1 MMAMLRLE
9 VFEAADPAQ
18 EPVAPSAA
26 GADQESRLEAYEQ
39 GYRAGWEDAAAA
51 HAEDQRR
58 IRVDL
63 ARSLQALG
71 FTYQEARAHV
81 LKSLAPLMQ
90 DMVGKLLP
98 EMAREAL
105 APTVLETLMP
115 LAEQLADEPV
125 TLVVNANDRKA
136 IEELLEQATG
146 LPVTIVEEA
155 TLSEGQAF
163 LRLGLQEVHI
173 DLARATAE
181 IAAAVRGFF
190 GFSEKE

>member
-1 MMAMLRLE
+1 MATLRLE
-9 VFEAADPAQ
+9 VFEAAEPGQDAIPA
-18 EPVAPSAA
+18 PVA

>member
-1 MMAMLRLE
+1 MATLKLE
-9 VFEAADPAQ
+9 VFEEEARPDESPAVQ
-18 EPVAPSAA
+18 A
-26 GADQESRLEAYEQ
+26 GTVDQERRLEAYEQ

-51 HAEDQRR
+51 QAEDQKR
-58 IRVDL
+58 IRADL
-63 ARSLQALG
+63 ARSLQTLG
-71 FTYQEARAHV
+71 FTYQEARSHV

-125 TLVVNANDRKA
+125 TLVVNAADRKA

-146 LPVTIVEEA
+146 MPVTIVEEPS
-155 TLSEGQAF
+155 LGEGQAF
-163 LRLGLQEVHI
+163 LRLGIQEVHV

>member
-1 MMAMLRLE
+1 MAMLRLE
-9 VFEAADPAQ
+9 VFESADPAQ